1 MNIPNTQNFDLDGLQ
16 SILEKQGFEAKRK
29 KPLLGPNSLITTIE
43 KKKYLISIKNSII
56 KFNIV
61 VPIWWNLIALVLGL
75 IAFSIAFTMI
85 SGDTVIVKGGFITL
99 LVILLVADLIYKGV
113 YTKNTKEAAK
123 FIENQQ
129 TTKDNE
135 ELIIKNEK

>member
-1 MNIPNTQNFDLDGLQ
+1 MNIPNTQNYELSDLESILKKQGYETKQKKPFLGPQ
-16 SILEKQGFEAKRK
+16 SIL
-29 KPLLGPNSLITTIE
+29 TTID

-99 LVILLVADLIYKGV
+99 LVILLVADLIYKGIN
-113 YTKNTKEAAK
+113 TKATKEAAK

-129 TTKDNE
+129 TTIE
-135 ELIIKNEK
+135 NEKNN

>member
-1 MNIPNTQNFDLDGLQ
+1 MNIPNTQNYDLADLEG
-16 SILEKQGFEAKRK
+16 ILKKQGFETKPK
-29 KPLLGPNSLITTIE
+29 KPLLGPKSILTTIE

-99 LVILLVADLIYKGV
+99 LIILLVADLIYKGI

-129 TTKDNE
+129 TSKDNE
-135 ELIIKNEK
+135 ELKINN